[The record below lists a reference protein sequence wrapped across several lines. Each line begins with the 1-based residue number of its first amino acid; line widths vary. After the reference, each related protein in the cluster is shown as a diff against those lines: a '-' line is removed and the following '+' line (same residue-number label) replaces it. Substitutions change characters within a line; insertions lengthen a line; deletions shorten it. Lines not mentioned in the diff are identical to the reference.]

1 MEDIEL
7 RDVKIAK
14 DFYVPKDKVKY
25 YAAYSGEFII
35 NDVRKMRKTEPGKV
49 TNATFGKKIMSF
61 IFFSTGD
68 LIIISYTCL
77 KVCRKKKKK
86 TEIIQLVFLGI
97 LIGIVIGFFLGVLYT
112 AFLQHRKVHHKRRK
126 RDLYD
131 DLDDFEKIYNP
142 QNLSGDKS
150 IMDRSRRDHSAD
162 EYRSETK

>member
-1 MEDIEL
+1 M
-7 RDVKIAK
+7 
-14 DFYVPKDKVKY
+14 
-25 YAAYSGEFII
+25 
-35 NDVRKMRKTEPGKV
+35 
-49 TNATFGKKIMSF
+49 
-61 IFFSTGD
+61 
-68 LIIISYTCL
+68 
-77 KVCRKKKKK
+77 

-142 QNLSGDKS
+142 KNLSGDKI

>member
-1 MEDIEL
+1 M
-7 RDVKIAK
+7 
-14 DFYVPKDKVKY
+14 
-25 YAAYSGEFII
+25 
-35 NDVRKMRKTEPGKV
+35 
-49 TNATFGKKIMSF
+49 
-61 IFFSTGD
+61 
-68 LIIISYTCL
+68 
-77 KVCRKKKKK
+77 

-150 IMDRSRRDHSAD
+150 IMDRS
-162 EYRSETK
+162 

>member
-1 MEDIEL
+1 M
-7 RDVKIAK
+7 
-14 DFYVPKDKVKY
+14 
-25 YAAYSGEFII
+25 
-35 NDVRKMRKTEPGKV
+35 
-49 TNATFGKKIMSF
+49 
-61 IFFSTGD
+61 
-68 LIIISYTCL
+68 
-77 KVCRKKKKK
+77 

-150 IMDRSRRDHSAD
+150 IMDRSRRDHQAD
-162 EYRSETK
+162 EYRTETK

>member
-1 MEDIEL
+1 M
-7 RDVKIAK
+7 
-14 DFYVPKDKVKY
+14 
-25 YAAYSGEFII
+25 
-35 NDVRKMRKTEPGKV
+35 
-49 TNATFGKKIMSF
+49 
-61 IFFSTGD
+61 
-68 LIIISYTCL
+68 
-77 KVCRKKKKK
+77 

-142 QNLSGDKS
+142 QNLSGDKN

>member
-1 MEDIEL
+1 M
-7 RDVKIAK
+7 
-14 DFYVPKDKVKY
+14 
-25 YAAYSGEFII
+25 
-35 NDVRKMRKTEPGKV
+35 
-49 TNATFGKKIMSF
+49 
-61 IFFSTGD
+61 
-68 LIIISYTCL
+68 
-77 KVCRKKKKK
+77 

-150 IMDRSRRDHSAD
+150 IMYRSRRDHSAD

>member
-1 MEDIEL
+1 M
-7 RDVKIAK
+7 
-14 DFYVPKDKVKY
+14 
-25 YAAYSGEFII
+25 
-35 NDVRKMRKTEPGKV
+35 
-49 TNATFGKKIMSF
+49 
-61 IFFSTGD
+61 
-68 LIIISYTCL
+68 
-77 KVCRKKKKK
+77 

-142 QNLSGDKS
+142 KNLSGDKS

-162 EYRSETK
+162 EYRSETKPAYMCGIFVFLYLDLLLLFYRNICCQITMRWFNINKIIIQHMKSAKKEFNSFCFYFAIRIQHDLHTIAMWCSINS

>member
-1 MEDIEL
+1 M
-7 RDVKIAK
+7 
-14 DFYVPKDKVKY
+14 
-25 YAAYSGEFII
+25 
-35 NDVRKMRKTEPGKV
+35 
-49 TNATFGKKIMSF
+49 
-61 IFFSTGD
+61 
-68 LIIISYTCL
+68 
-77 KVCRKKKKK
+77 

-142 QNLSGDKS
+142 QNLSGDKC

>member
-1 MEDIEL
+1 M
-7 RDVKIAK
+7 
-14 DFYVPKDKVKY
+14 
-25 YAAYSGEFII
+25 
-35 NDVRKMRKTEPGKV
+35 
-49 TNATFGKKIMSF
+49 
-61 IFFSTGD
+61 
-68 LIIISYTCL
+68 
-77 KVCRKKKKK
+77 

-97 LIGIVIGFFLGVLYT
+97 LIGIVIGFFLGVLY
-112 AFLQHRKVHHKRRK
+112 HKRRK